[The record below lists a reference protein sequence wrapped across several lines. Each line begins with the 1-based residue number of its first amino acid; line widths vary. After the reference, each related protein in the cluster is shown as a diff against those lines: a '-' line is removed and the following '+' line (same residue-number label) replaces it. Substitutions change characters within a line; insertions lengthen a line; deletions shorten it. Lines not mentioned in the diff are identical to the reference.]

1 MDIAIVGLGVI
12 GGTFAKAIRHH
23 DNSHRIMAIDTNHEA
38 LKLAEE
44 QGFIDYGETMN
55 ETILQQADLVI
66 FALYPEVMKHY
77 VRTHQDDF
85 KAGAII
91 TDTTGVKR
99 MVIASMADV
108 IPEQVDFIFGHP
120 MAGREKRGFEYA
132 DASVFEGA
140 NYVITPTEDN
150 DPDNIEWFKAF
161 LSDLGFKRVT
171 MTDADTHDEMI
182 AHTSQLTHAIA
193 VALINS
199 DDRSHETIRF
209 IGDSYRDL
217 TRIANMN
224 EKLWPELFMNNK
236 DHLITY
242 IERFEEAFKEL
253 KTAIQEDD
261 AHKMEQIFKES
272 TARRIKLQESDLR
285 IR

>member
-1 MDIAIVGLGVI
+1 MKIAIVGLGVI
-12 GGTFAKAIRHH
+12 GGSFAKAIRHH
-23 DNSHRIMAIDTNHEA
+23 DNKHYIMAIDTNVET
-38 LKLAEE
+38 LKLAEN
-44 QGFIDYGETMN
+44 QGFIDYGETVN
-55 ETILQQADLVI
+55 KTVLQQADLVI
-66 FALYPEVMKHY
+66 FALYPEVMKEY
-77 VRTHQDDF
+77 VRTHKNEF
-85 KAGAII
+85 KDGAII

-99 MVIASMADV
+99 TVIASMRDV
-108 IPEQVDFIFGHP
+108 IPSQVDFIFGHP

-140 NYVITPTEDN
+140 NYVITPTDAN
-150 DPDNIEWFKAF
+150 NPRNIEWFKGF
-161 LSDLGFKRVT
+161 LANLGFKRVT
-171 MTDADTHDEMI
+171 ITDPDTHDEMI

-236 DHLITY
+236 DHLVTY
-242 IERFEEAFKEL
+242 MERFEEAFHEL
-253 KTAIQEDD
+253 KIAIQEDD
-261 AHKMEQIFKES
+261 VEKMEAIFKES

>member
-1 MDIAIVGLGVI
+1 MNIAIVGLGVI
-12 GGTFAKAIRHH
+12 GGTFAKAIRSHNE
-23 DNSHRIMAIDTNHEA
+23 DHRIMAIDTNLET
-38 LKLAEE
+38 LKLAQDE
-44 QGFIDYGETMN
+44 GFIDHGETVN
-55 ETILQQADLVI
+55 KTVLQQADLVI
-66 FALYPEVMKHY
+66 FALYPEVMKEY
-77 VRTHQDDF
+77 VRTHQNDF

-99 MVIASMADV
+99 TVIASMADV

-140 NYVITPTEDN
+140 NYVITPTDRNKQE
-150 DPDNIEWFKAF
+150 NIDWFKDF
-161 LSDLGFKRVT
+161 LSHLGFKRVT
-171 MTDADTHDEMI
+171 MTDANTHDEMI

-242 IERFEEAFKEL
+242 IERFEEALREL
-253 KTAIQEDD
+253 KTAIQDDD

-272 TARRIKLQESDLR
+272 TARRVKLQESDLR
-285 IR
+285 VK